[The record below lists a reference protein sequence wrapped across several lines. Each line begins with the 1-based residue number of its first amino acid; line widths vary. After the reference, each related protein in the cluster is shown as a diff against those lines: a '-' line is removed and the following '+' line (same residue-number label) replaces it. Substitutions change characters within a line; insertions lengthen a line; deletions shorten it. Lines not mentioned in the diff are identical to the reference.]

1 MIDFDRARTFV
12 WLNARLLDRHRF
24 AHLFLGHDADPV
36 LRTLRAYQNP
46 DGGFGHAF
54 DPDLRAPAS
63 GPVATQYALET
74 IAEVKAPNDP
84 MVGQAADFLA
94 GIARDDAGLPFMLK
108 AAEDYPHAEY
118 FAYADESSLIQTA
131 ANAAALHA
139 LGATHPWLDRATA
152 WMWDAIDALDL
163 DSGAASA
170 YGVRFTIGFLDA
182 VPDADRAGEALDAL
196 APRLEASGLVIEDP
210 AQAEE
215 SRTPLDMSP
224 WPGSR
229 SRRLFDAALIERHL
243 DALEAEQLQ
252 DGGWD
257 FSWPHWNPAGAH
269 EWRGSVTVHALRVL
283 QAHGRL

>member
-1 MIDFDRARTFV
+1 MIDFDGATTFI

-24 AHLFLGHDADPV
+24 AHHFLGHDAEPV

-54 DPDLRAPAS
+54 DPDLRTPAS
-63 GPVATQYALET
+63 GPVATQYALEVL
-74 IAEVKAPNDP
+74 AEVNAPHDA

-94 GIARDDAGLPFMLK
+94 GIARGDAGLPFMLK

-118 FAYADESSLIQTA
+118 FGYSDESSLIQTA
-131 ANAAALHA
+131 ANTAALHA
-139 LGATHPWLDRATA
+139 LGATHPWLDRASE
-152 WMWDAIDALDL
+152 WMWNAIDDLDL
-163 DSGAASA
+163 TSA
-170 YGVRFTIGFLDA
+170 YGVRFSIGFLDA
-182 VPDADRAGEALDAL
+182 APDGDRADEALDRL

-210 AQAEE
+210 AHAEE

-243 DALEAEQLQ
+243 DALAGEQQ
-252 DGGWD
+252 EDGGWD
-257 FSWPHWNPAGAH
+257 FDWPHWNPAGAH
-269 EWRGSVTVHALRVL
+269 EWRGSVTVHALRLL